1 MSKGTVRYPESAIA
15 GGRVG
20 TARIHSQIA
29 GAAARLASDEH
40 VPLDAAIAR
49 MVDMPRGVKT
59 DISNFPNIE
68 ISNTRG
74 VLQEAPHTAASA
86 THRANAA
93 LGDKPAPGKRET
105 PHADLTPLQR
115 MQALGRLPRGRM
127 NKTEAAY
134 VIEQLDPQLHAG
146 EILFYR
152 FEAIKLR
159 LADNTFL
166 TVDFPVITAAG
177 ELEFREVKGRWT
189 DDARAKI
196 KVAAAQFPWRFFA
209 IHRDGRHGWRTEDL
223 TSRSW

>member
-1 MSKGTVRYPESAIA
+1 MSKGTVRFPESAIA

-40 VPLDAAIAR
+40 VPLDASIAR
-49 MVDMPRGVKT
+49 IVGLPPGVKT
-59 DISNFPNIE
+59 D
-68 ISNTRG
+68 
-74 VLQEAPHTAASA
+74 
-86 THRANAA
+86 
-93 LGDKPAPGKRET
+93 KP
-105 PHADLTPLQR
+105 TPLQR

-127 NKTEAAY
+127 NNTETAY
-134 VIEQLDPQLHAG
+134 VLEVLEPQLHVG
-146 EILFYR
+146 EILFFR

-166 TVDFPVITAAG
+166 TIDFPVITAAG

-209 IHRDGRHGWRTEDL
+209 IHRVGRHGWRTEDL